1 MDQDNDGTEKFVWV
15 NKASPHAQSVAKA
28 KYEFLFGTPVEEEL
42 LESDCLQSTEEE
54 NRIANGP
61 FAELENVVDGV
72 QEENSFQLVAAVQ
85 RLEITAGEA
94 VTELSPK
101 ETQCKWKCSSTSQA
115 TSAIVDNKES
125 MVFLTETDTR
135 QSMSD
140 LEGSSEEESKT
151 VPRVTNSGLQTYA
164 EIFVNTTVNETANM
178 FSALK
183 SHQAETLSPDK
194 ETTPNETATPL
205 ENNLLKVTANRVGG
219 EQLAA
224 GDKEIVESVRQSPEL
239 VTKFV
244 AVVVAEEGCCQMLL
258 ESPQNDSHVDGAKKV
273 LPEDAR
279 TDDHVEHVKEG
290 WKGREGGISLS
301 EALVK
306 DNEMSSFPVPRL
318 REMVEQNPEVNTV
331 SKRDTG
337 LELHL
342 KAEEDA
348 KANGE
353 GAKVPLSNVSS
364 ENRSTDEDVFVSA
377 RESEQS
383 MEGGPST
390 GGKANALM
398 SEARNDPEIEV
409 TDIFSSQFET
419 IMESQFLKAT
429 WYNSLDSLDMI
440 STDESESSFSFEMPL
455 TPLIQQRIKESS
467 QFLERGGILEGSA
480 SEVLETSGYLERRAE
495 GTVSSSKSD
504 SVFLK
509 SPVAVLN
516 DSPEDLASPRD
527 QARGSSDSSDGGLR
541 DVFPRVEFEMGSTE
555 QLEQHSSEAVS
566 NGHKSDLEAARRLAK
581 RLYNLEGFKRS
592 DVARHLGKNNE
603 FSRLVAEEYLR
614 YFDFTGMTLDQSLR
628 NFLKAFALMG
638 ETQERERV
646 LIHFSNRYYQ
656 CNQGMIPSQDG
667 IHCLTCALMLLNTDL
682 HGHNI
687 GKKMSCQDFITNLDG
702 LNEGK
707 DFPKELLKPLY
718 NSIKNEKLEWAINE
732 EELRKSLSELAN
744 DKTDSAGSRTSN
756 RIGSSSNPFLDIPR
770 DPNAKTYKTGFLS
783 RKIHADM
790 DGKKTP
796 KGRRGWKT
804 FYAVLKGMILYLQK
818 DEYKPE
824 KHLSEEDL
832 KNAISIHHALAIKA
846 TDYEKRPNVLKL
858 KTADWRVFLFQAQ
871 NPEEMES
878 WINKINLVATVFSA
892 PPFPAAIGSQKRF
905 SRPLLPATTT
915 KMTQED
921 QLKSHEAKLKQIST
935 ELTEHR
941 SYPPDKKVKA
951 KEIDEYRL
959 KEHYLEFEKTRYET
973 YYKMLEESGE
983 NPLQGIES
991 DGNGMRKSHSSPSL
1005 NQESVPV
1012 NTKIKRNISE
1022 RKDYRPES
1030 ANNSKQKT

>member
-1 MDQDNDGTEKFVWV
+1 MIRRYIKCQDYLFTYHYYIFLVEVVK
-15 NKASPHAQSVAKA
+15 QSRSLSV
-28 KYEFLFGTPVEEEL
+28 
-42 LESDCLQSTEEE
+42 Q
-54 NRIANGP
+54 
-61 FAELENVVDGV
+61 NVT
-72 QEENSFQLVAAVQ
+72 
-85 RLEITAGEA
+85 LEID
-94 VTELSPK
+94 VSLLSP
-101 ETQCKWKCSSTSQA
+101 C
-115 TSAIVDNKES
+115 
-125 MVFLTETDTR
+125 
-135 QSMSD
+135 
-140 LEGSSEEESKT
+140 G
-151 VPRVTNSGLQTYA
+151 
-164 EIFVNTTVNETANM
+164 
-178 FSALK
+178 
-183 SHQAETLSPDK
+183 
-194 ETTPNETATPL
+194 
-205 ENNLLKVTANRVGG
+205 
-219 EQLAA
+219 
-224 GDKEIVESVRQSPEL
+224 
-239 VTKFV
+239 
-244 AVVVAEEGCCQMLL
+244 
-258 ESPQNDSHVDGAKKV
+258 
-273 LPEDAR
+273 
-279 TDDHVEHVKEG
+279 
-290 WKGREGGISLS
+290 
-301 EALVK
+301 
-306 DNEMSSFPVPRL
+306 
-318 REMVEQNPEVNTV
+318 
-331 SKRDTG
+331 
-337 LELHL
+337 
-342 KAEEDA
+342 
-348 KANGE
+348 
-353 GAKVPLSNVSS
+353 
-364 ENRSTDEDVFVSA
+364 
-377 RESEQS
+377 
-383 MEGGPST
+383 
-390 GGKANALM
+390 
-398 SEARNDPEIEV
+398 
-409 TDIFSSQFET
+409 
-419 IMESQFLKAT
+419 
-429 WYNSLDSLDMI
+429 
-440 STDESESSFSFEMPL
+440 
-455 TPLIQQRIKESS
+455 
-467 QFLERGGILEGSA
+467 
-480 SEVLETSGYLERRAE
+480 
-495 GTVSSSKSD
+495 
-504 SVFLK
+504 
-509 SPVAVLN
+509 
-516 DSPEDLASPRD
+516 
-527 QARGSSDSSDGGLR
+527 SDGGLR

-959 KEHYLEFEKTRYET
+959 KEHYLEFEVIRGGFSAAGSFKSFPWQERA
-973 YYKMLEESGE
+973 EEGV
-983 NPLQGIES
+983 GC
-991 DGNGMRKSHSSPSL
+991 RHSSSREQPCTRFVKYGWQLAL
-1005 NQESVPV
+1005 NHTITPHPCHG
-1012 NTKIKRNISE
+1012 NHCCTKKFCHCC
-1022 RKDYRPES
+1022 
-1030 ANNSKQKT
+1030 

>member
-1 MDQDNDGTEKFVWV
+1 MHFPSEKVIRKIEGKTEKFVWV

-42 LESDCLQSTEEE
+42 LESGKIKCGGLAENKQVVMFCLDSSIQIHRT
-54 NRIANGP
+54 
-61 FAELENVVDGV
+61 F
-72 QEENSFQLVAAVQ
+72 
-85 RLEITAGEA
+85 A
-94 VTELSPK
+94 VTS
-101 ETQCKWKCSSTSQA
+101 
-115 TSAIVDNKES
+115 
-125 MVFLTETDTR
+125 
-135 QSMSD
+135 
-140 LEGSSEEESKT
+140 
-151 VPRVTNSGLQTYA
+151 
-164 EIFVNTTVNETANM
+164 
-178 FSALK
+178 
-183 SHQAETLSPDK
+183 
-194 ETTPNETATPL
+194 
-205 ENNLLKVTANRVGG
+205 
-219 EQLAA
+219 
-224 GDKEIVESVRQSPEL
+224 
-239 VTKFV
+239 
-244 AVVVAEEGCCQMLL
+244 
-258 ESPQNDSHVDGAKKV
+258 ND
-273 LPEDAR
+273 
-279 TDDHVEHVKEG
+279 G
-290 WKGREGGISLS
+290 W
-301 EALVK
+301 
-306 DNEMSSFPVPRL
+306 
-318 REMVEQNPEVNTV
+318 T
-331 SKRDTG
+331 
-337 LELHL
+337 
-342 KAEEDA
+342 
-348 KANGE
+348 
-353 GAKVPLSNVSS
+353 
-364 ENRSTDEDVFVSA
+364 
-377 RESEQS
+377 
-383 MEGGPST
+383 EGGPSASLPPPSGT
-390 GGKANALM
+390 PSHRPSSSPPLPCLLPDPSQDPPLRPKYESLTCACASCWYKPDLCFLSALM

-504 SVFLK
+504 I
-509 SPVAVLN
+509 
-516 DSPEDLASPRD
+516 
-527 QARGSSDSSDGGLR
+527 
-541 DVFPRVEFEMGSTE
+541 EFEMGSTE

>member
-1 MDQDNDGTEKFVWV
+1 QTEKFVWV

-42 LESDCLQSTEEE
+42 LESGKMQHKYSTT
-54 NRIANGP
+54 ASP
-61 FAELENVVDGV
+61 L
-72 QEENSFQLVAAVQ
+72 
-85 RLEITAGEA
+85 RLPKP
-94 VTELSPK
+94 SP
-101 ETQCKWKCSSTSQA
+101 THS
-115 TSAIVDNKES
+115 
-125 MVFLTETDTR
+125 
-135 QSMSD
+135 
-140 LEGSSEEESKT
+140 
-151 VPRVTNSGLQTYA
+151 
-164 EIFVNTTVNETANM
+164 
-178 FSALK
+178 
-183 SHQAETLSPDK
+183 SHQGSITG
-194 ETTPNETATPL
+194 TP
-205 ENNLLKVTANRVGG
+205 
-219 EQLAA
+219 
-224 GDKEIVESVRQSPEL
+224 S
-239 VTKFV
+239 
-244 AVVVAEEGCCQMLL
+244 
-258 ESPQNDSHVDGAKKV
+258 
-273 LPEDAR
+273 
-279 TDDHVEHVKEG
+279 
-290 WKGREGGISLS
+290 SLS
-301 EALVK
+301 LTCACASCWYKPDLC
-306 DNEMSSFPVPRL
+306 F
-318 REMVEQNPEVNTV
+318 
-331 SKRDTG
+331 
-337 LELHL
+337 
-342 KAEEDA
+342 
-348 KANGE
+348 
-353 GAKVPLSNVSS
+353 LS
-364 ENRSTDEDVFVSA
+364 
-377 RESEQS
+377 
-383 MEGGPST
+383 
-390 GGKANALM
+390 ALM

-495 GTVSSSKSD
+495 GTEGRPREAS
-504 SVFLK
+504 LT
-509 SPVAVLN
+509 VLRFWGESAFN
-516 DSPEDLASPRD
+516 YKAGKRK
-527 QARGSSDSSDGGLR
+527 
-541 DVFPRVEFEMGSTE
+541 VEFEMGSTE

>member
-1 MDQDNDGTEKFVWV
+1 MHFPSEKVIRKIEGKTEKFVWV

-42 LESDCLQSTEEE
+42 LESGK
-54 NRIANGP
+54 I
-61 FAELENVVDGV
+61 
-72 QEENSFQLVAAVQ
+72 
-85 RLEITAGEA
+85 
-94 VTELSPK
+94 
-101 ETQCKWKCSSTSQA
+101 
-115 TSAIVDNKES
+115 

-301 EALVK
+301 E
-306 DNEMSSFPVPRL
+306 
-318 REMVEQNPEVNTV
+318 
-331 SKRDTG
+331 
-337 LELHL
+337 
-342 KAEEDA
+342 
-348 KANGE
+348 
-353 GAKVPLSNVSS
+353 
-364 ENRSTDEDVFVSA
+364 
-377 RESEQS
+377 
-383 MEGGPST
+383 
-390 GGKANALM
+390 
-398 SEARNDPEIEV
+398 V

-495 GTVSSSKSD
+495 GTVSSSK
-504 SVFLK
+504 
-509 SPVAVLN
+509 
-516 DSPEDLASPRD
+516 
-527 QARGSSDSSDGGLR
+527 

>member
-1 MDQDNDGTEKFVWV
+1 WNVGQVFLPTRLCLFSSNKPAGGKKGDSFEDFLFFKPLQNNNSCVSSPQTEKFVWV

-42 LESDCLQSTEEE
+42 LESGKMQHKSKP
-54 NRIANGP
+54 GP
-61 FAELENVVDGV
+61 L
-72 QEENSFQLVAAVQ
+72 SHS
-85 RLEITAGEA
+85 TAG
-94 VTELSPK
+94 TLHKGQSNLSLLH
-101 ETQCKWKCSSTSQA
+101 
-115 TSAIVDNKES
+115 
-125 MVFLTETDTR
+125 VFH
-135 QSMSD
+135 
-140 LEGSSEEESKT
+140 
-151 VPRVTNSGLQTYA
+151 Y
-164 EIFVNTTVNETANM
+164 IC
-178 FSALK
+178 
-183 SHQAETLSPDK
+183 
-194 ETTPNETATPL
+194 
-205 ENNLLKVTANRVGG
+205 LLFTCI
-219 EQLAA
+219 
-224 GDKEIVESVRQSPEL
+224 DFCMPEL
-239 VTKFV
+239 NGVPIVFWIRVMSFISRVLSRIQFGGK
-244 AVVVAEEGCCQMLL
+244 CCRL
-258 ESPQNDSHVDGAKKV
+258 PQDSCSRHS
-273 LPEDAR
+273 
-279 TDDHVEHVKEG
+279 G
-290 WKGREGGISLS
+290 WKVNPGLGQDGLYSG
-301 EALVK
+301 
-306 DNEMSSFPVPRL
+306 FPQGTVAQ
-318 REMVEQNPEVNTV
+318 EQKKA
-331 SKRDTG
+331 S
-337 LELHL
+337 LELRGILHP
-342 KAEEDA
+342 
-348 KANGE
+348 G
-353 GAKVPLSNVSS
+353 
-364 ENRSTDEDVFVSA
+364 
-377 RESEQS
+377 
-383 MEGGPST
+383 
-390 GGKANALM
+390 
-398 SEARNDPEIEV
+398 IEV

-509 SPVAVLN
+509 SPVAV
-516 DSPEDLASPRD
+516 
-527 QARGSSDSSDGGLR
+527 DGGLR